1 MTPTRVALPPS
12 GIRRAWDGASLVLLA
27 VLALTAVATFPDY
40 GVAWDDPG
48 LRTYGRLLLDFYRS
62 GLADLSFTRFAD
74 LAYYGGAFELLW
86 APLDP
91 LVPGDPLV
99 ARHLACA
106 AVGIAGIALARA
118 IARRIAG
125 PRAGLLAALLLAL
138 TPDWYGHLFVN
149 AKDVPFATAMALA
162 LLVVCRVLEE
172 WPRPRTTT
180 VLALGLATGLAL
192 GVRIGGLAA
201 PLPLLPPLLL
211 LGLEAARG
219 VGPGRALAA
228 AACGALRLLPAL
240 PVAVAVTLLTWP
252 WVGLGVDHLLEVVRH
267 FAALDFPVPV
277 LFEGAV
283 VPATAAPRRYLPE
296 LLALKLP
303 ELLLL
308 GLALLTL
315 RRRPGPTDPRFLA
328 VATAALWPILH
339 AVLAAPTEFDGIRH
353 HLFVL
358 PPLAVLAAI
367 GLERAWSA
375 ATIPYRRALAC
386 LLTAGVAVGGGR
398 LVATHPYEYVAFNAL
413 AGNTA
418 GAEGRFELDYW
429 GLSLREVVQRTAREL
444 AREGL
449 ADPHRPWQVAVCGEP
464 ETITEVL
471 PPFLQLVDRSEHADL
486 LIAIA
491 KPGCPTGLPEGR
503 LVESRREGALLGFAA
518 VRSARLAAARQ
529 GALAALSRA
538 GVPP

>member
-1 MTPTRVALPPS
+1 MTPPHPALPPR
-12 GIRRAWDGASLVLLA
+12 GLHGAWDRAGLALLA
-27 VLALTAVATFPDY
+27 ALALAAVLTFADY

-62 GLADLSFTRFAD
+62 GLADTSFTRFAD

-86 APLDP
+86 ALLDP

-106 AVGIAGIALARA
+106 AVGLAGIAVTRA

-162 LLVVCRVLEE
+162 LLVVCRLLEE
-172 WPRPRTTT
+172 WPRPRVTTT
-180 VLALGLATGLAL
+180 LALGLATGLAL

-201 PLPLLPPLLL
+201 PLPLLPTLLL
-211 LGLEAARG
+211 LTLRAARE
-219 VGPGRALAA
+219 VGPRPALAA
-228 AACGALRLLPAL
+228 AAVGAWRLLPAL
-240 PVAVAVTLLTWP
+240 PVAVGLTLLTWP
-252 WVGLGVDHLLEVVRH
+252 WVGLGFDHFFEALRH
-267 FAALDFPVPV
+267 FTALDFPAPV

-303 ELLLL
+303 EILLL

-315 RRRPGPTDPRFLA
+315 RCRRRPADPRLLA
-328 VATAALWPILH
+328 VGTAALWPILH

-367 GLERAWSA
+367 GLERVWCA
-375 ATIPYRRALAC
+375 ATLPRRRALAGVVIVG
-386 LLTAGVAVGGGR
+386 AGLAAAR
-398 LVATHPYEYVAFNAL
+398 LAATHPYEYVAFNGL
-413 AGNTA
+413 AGGTA

-429 GLSLREVVQRTAREL
+429 GLSLREVARQAAEEL

-449 ADPHRPWQVAVCGEP
+449 ADPRRPWQVAVCGEP
-464 ETITEVL
+464 ETIAPVL
-471 PPFLQLVDRSEHADL
+471 PPFLELVDTVDHADL
-486 LIAIA
+486 VIAIA
-491 KPGCPTGLPEGR
+491 KPGCPATPPEQR
-503 LVESRREGALLGFAA
+503 LAESRRDGALLSFAA

-529 GALAALSRA
+529 GVLATLSSGGA
-538 GVPP
+538 PP

>member
-1 MTPTRVALPPS
+1 MTPPHLAFPLL
-12 GIRRAWDGASLVLLA
+12 GIHGAWDRASLALLA
-27 VLALTAVATFPDY
+27 ALALGAVLTFADY

-48 LRTYGRLLLDFYRS
+48 LRTYGRLLFDFYRS
-62 GLADLSFTRFAD
+62 GLADTSFTRFAD
-74 LAYYGGAFELLW
+74 LAYYGGVFELLW
-86 APLDP
+86 ALVDP

-106 AVGIAGIALARA
+106 AVGIAGIAVTRA

-162 LLVVCRVLEE
+162 LLVLCRVLAE
-172 WPRPRTTT
+172 WPRPRVTTA
-180 VLALGLATGLAL
+180 LALGLATGLAL

-211 LGLEAARG
+211 VTLRAAREL
-219 VGPGRALAA
+219 GPRPALAA
-228 AACGALRLLPAL
+228 AAGGARRLLPAL

-252 WVGLGVDHLLEVVRH
+252 WVGFGLDHLLEVVRH

-303 ELLLL
+303 EILLL

-315 RRRPGPTDPRFLA
+315 RCPPRPADPRLLA

-375 ATIPYRRALAC
+375 ATTAWRRALAGVVIVG
-386 LLTAGVAVGGGR
+386 AGLAGAR
-398 LVATHPYEYVAFNAL
+398 LAATHPYEYVAFNGL
-413 AGNTA
+413 AGGTA

-429 GLSLREVVQRTAREL
+429 GLSLREVARQAAEEL

-449 ADPHRPWQVAVCGEP
+449 ADPRRPWQLAVCGEP
-464 ETITEVL
+464 EAIAAVL
-471 PPFLQLVDRSEHADL
+471 PPFLQLVDGPEHADL

-491 KPGCPTGLPEGR
+491 KPGCPAGPPEGR

-518 VRSARLAAARQ
+518 IRSARLAAARQ
-529 GALAALSRA
+529 GALAALSSGGA
-538 GVPP
+538 PP